1 MQVKNGLLFRRDVS
15 GGWAGDPASSISLLF
30 RLSFLIIVPPVLCTD
45 KERVEGDVRVNF
57 GDIGGIGWVVESYI
71 AAPEG
76 RNAVNKYLTSPEGI
90 AMLQKFV
97 GTPEGKE
104 TIVSILPHILDGLN
118 LPPGSADT
126 IRGALGSTQ

>member
-1 MQVKNGLLFRRDVS
+1 M
-15 GGWAGDPASSISLLF
+15 
-30 RLSFLIIVPPVLCTD
+30 
-45 KERVEGDVRVNF
+45 RVNF

-71 AAPEG
+71 ATSEG
-76 RNAVNKYLTSPEGI
+76 RNAVKKYLTFPEGI

-104 TIVSILPHILDGLN
+104 TIVSILPHIPSGLN

-126 IRGALGSTQ
+126 IKGALGSAQ